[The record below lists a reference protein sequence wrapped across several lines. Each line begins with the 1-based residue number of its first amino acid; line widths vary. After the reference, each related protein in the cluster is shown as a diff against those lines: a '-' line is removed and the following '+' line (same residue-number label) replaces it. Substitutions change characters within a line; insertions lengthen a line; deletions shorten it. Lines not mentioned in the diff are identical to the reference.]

1 MSSIHYGTSFLM
13 LVAAAMVGCAA
24 ESADMTD
31 GDMDA
36 DIESVES
43 SDAALEATDL
53 TEAGMPGAPDPSAA
67 VGPQGAGLGT
77 PPQVGLG
84 VGTQFGSQCPLQK
97 KCAPPSKYCPPPSKF
112 CPPPSKFCQTQ
123 YPPAPPQYPSPPQ
136 YPQR

>member
-31 GDMDA
+31 GDMNA
-36 DIESVES
+36 DVESVES
-43 SDAALEATDL
+43 SDAALETADL
-53 TEAGMPGAPDPSAA
+53 TEGGMPGALAGGAGAA
-67 VGPQGAGLGT
+67 TGPQGAGLGA
-77 PPQVGLG
+77 PPQAGLGVG
-84 VGTQFGSQCPLQK
+84 VGTQFGTQCPVK
-97 KCAPPSKYCPPPSKF
+97 KCAPPSKF